1 MKQALAIEGYVGE
14 MIIASKAVIEN
25 PDDEMANRAFKEAQH
40 QLRVALNELHT
51 YEEQLNERL
60 KQRRLEIAERMMIAS
75 TSDYSSKWDTHT
87 VQQRIQYIYAH
98 VDALLGIAP
107 TKGII

>member
-1 MKQALAIEGYVGE
+1 MNQALTIEGYVGE

-25 PDDEMANRAFKEAQH
+25 PDDPMANRAFITAQN
-40 QLRVALNELHT
+40 QLRVALNELHQ
-51 YEEQLNERL
+51 YAAQLDDRL

-75 TSDYSSKWDTHT
+75 ATDYSSKWDTHT